1 MLMMLV
7 KSSLNNM
14 GNYLKKVK
22 FVKSIVDVKEAPNDY
37 SHEVLFVGKSNVG
50 KSSLI
55 NALVNNKKMAFTSSQ
70 PGHTRLLNY
79 FSVEDNFYLVD
90 CPGYGYS
97 KKKDLDYTWYAKMID
112 SYFLDNKK
120 LSLIVFLLDSRHLPT
135 DDDLDFYTYLKH
147 FNYPFIICMTKCDKL
162 NMSLK
167 SKINKNIKEK
177 FGEDAAKET
186 VFLTSI
192 NDKNSI
198 FKLADYIKEKVGG

>member
-1 MLMMLV
+1 
-7 KSSLNNM
+7 
-14 GNYLKKVK
+14 
-22 FVKSIVDVKEAPNDY
+22 
-37 SHEVLFVGKSNVG
+37 
-50 KSSLI
+50 
-55 NALVNNKKMAFTSSQ
+55 
-70 PGHTRLLNY
+70 
-79 FSVEDNFYLVD
+79 
-90 CPGYGYS
+90 
-97 KKKDLDYTWYAKMID
+97 MID

-177 FGEDAAKET
+177 FGAEAAKET

>member
-14 GNYLKKVK
+14 ENYLKKVK

-37 SHEVLFVGKSNVG
+37 SHEVLFVGKS
-50 KSSLI
+50 SLI
-55 NALVNNKKMAFTSSQ
+55 NALVNHKKMAFTSSQ

-177 FGEDAAKET
+177 FGEEAAKET

>member
-1 MLMMLV
+1 MYM
-7 KSSLNNM
+7 SDIISN
-14 GNYLKKVK
+14 
-22 FVKSIVDVKEAPNDY
+22 FVLICILSI
-37 SHEVLFVGKSNVG
+37 
-50 KSSLI
+50 
-55 NALVNNKKMAFTSSQ
+55 
-70 PGHTRLLNY
+70 
-79 FSVEDNFYLVD
+79 
-90 CPGYGYS
+90 
-97 KKKDLDYTWYAKMID
+97 
-112 SYFLDNKK
+112 YFLFKMEDIREKIKYYVKDNKK

-147 FNYPFIICMTKCDKL
+147 YNYPFIICMTKCDKL

-177 FGEDAAKET
+177 FGAEAAKET

>member
-1 MLMMLV
+1 MV
-7 KSSLNNM
+7 I
-14 GNYLKKVK
+14 KKVNLD
-22 FVKSIVDVKEAPNDY
+22 IVIGVTSKVPETEYP
-37 SHEVLFVGKSNVG
+37 EVAFAGKSNVG

-147 FNYPFIICMTKCDKL
+147 YNYPFIICMTKCDKL

-177 FGEDAAKET
+177 FGEEAAKET